1 MNSARAGLTAKRP
14 VVSEDETARWKV
26 TPGRRPAAEAKD
38 HGRAPAP
45 GSQPG
50 AARARRA
57 GLRLVVART
66 LATENASTRVL
77 TRCGFT
83 RTAELAD
90 PDEGPVWL
98 CELRLW
104 P

>member
-1 MNSARAGLTAKRP
+1 MESDA
-14 VVSEDETARWKV
+14 
-26 TPGRRPAAEAKD
+26 
-38 HGRAPAP
+38 
-45 GSQPG
+45 G
-50 AARARRA
+50 AAAGARRA
-57 GLRLVVART
+57 GLRVVVART

-83 RTAELAD
+83 RTAEPAD

-98 CELRLW
+98 WELRLR